1 MSRPALPGDLARLA
15 ADLGI
20 ATTYRDV
27 FGVVHAANPDA
38 VVAVAGAL
46 LGHSGAHA
54 GDLADLG
61 ARHHAQRR
69 ARCVPHVV
77 VSWQP
82 GPVVVVVDA
91 GSDAQRINVTV
102 IPDPVSVPSG
112 SGGGVD
118 GSGSRAS
125 GGANVAVDV
134 DDRRESGEPVTVD
147 LGALQLGSGRHRLT
161 VTVEGRATG
170 TSCDTTLMVAPRVLP
185 GFAREDRLWGLFA
198 PVWSAWSDRRPDVH
212 LGQLDELGVW
222 GARHG
227 ARLVGTLPLL
237 SGFYDQFADPSPYSP
252 VSRRWWNEAVVDV
265 RRCPG
270 AGDLAWVDNVPPE
283 APVCPPDP
291 AQRWDPLRH
300 WKALRAV
307 LVRLA
312 DHAFSNPGLRGA
324 LETWMDHHPEVVA
337 YAGFRA
343 TVERLGVSWHTWG
356 ASDHARATAGDRSDP
371 SVQLWLYAQWAID
384 TQLADL
390 NRAMDAR
397 NQLLYLDLALGSHG
411 DGFDTWRSPASFA
424 WNTAVGAPP
433 DALFA
438 GGQNWGFPPVRP
450 HQAQADGHRE
460 FAACLAAHLRH
471 CQVLR
476 LDHVMG
482 LQRLFWIPDGASPA
496 DGLYVSQPLE
506 ELLAV
511 LSIEAWRHG
520 AVVIGEN
527 LGTVDPG
534 VTDAMGT
541 HGLYGMYVG
550 QFEVPGDPEVPMAV
564 PPATAL
570 ASLNTHDT
578 PTFAGW
584 LCGDDLQRRHDLGLC
599 DTEGLAAEQAQRQ
612 AQVERLHTEL
622 APWGAPAVESGDDN
636 GRSGL
641 LGAWLAL
648 LGASDAPA
656 VLVSVDDLAGVV
668 EPQNVP
674 GTPPDRPN
682 WVHRL
687 PVPLE
692 GLASDP
698 EVQATLTR
706 LAAMRRSG
714 SQQ

>member
-1 MSRPALPGDLARLA
+1 MSRSALPGDLARMA

-27 FGVVHAANPDA
+27 FGGEHAADPDA
-38 VVAVAGAL
+38 VAAVAGAL
-46 LGHSGAHA
+46 LGHSGVGA
-54 GDLADLG
+54 GDLTELAE
-61 ARHHAQRR
+61 RHMVERR
-69 ARCVPHVV
+69 RRCVPPVV

-82 GPVVVVVDA
+82 GPVVVAVEAGPDA
-91 GSDAQRINVTV
+91 GRINVTV
-102 IPDPVSVPSG
+102 VADPMSMPSGVSGGVSV
-112 SGGGVD
+112 V
-118 GSGSRAS
+118 
-125 GGANVAVDV
+125 VEV
-134 DDRRESGEPVTVD
+134 DDRRDYRSGEPVMVD
-147 LGALQLGSGRHRLT
+147 LGSLQLGPGRHQLS
-161 VTVEGRATG
+161 VTVEAAATS
-170 TSCDTTLMVAPRVLP
+170 TSCDATLMVAPRQLP
-185 GFAREDRLWGLFA
+185 RFGGEDRLWGLFA
-198 PVWSAWSDRRPDVH
+198 PVWSAWSDKRPDVH
-212 LGQLDELGVW
+212 LGQLDAVGAW
-222 GARHG
+222 GALHG

-270 AGDLAWVDNVPPE
+270 AADLAWVNNTPPE
-283 APVCPPDP
+283 ASVAPPDP
-291 AQRWDPLRH
+291 AQRWDPIGH
-300 WKALRAV
+300 WKALRPILA
-307 LVRLA
+307 RLA
-312 DHAFSNPGLRGA
+312 DYAFSNPGLRSA
-324 LETWMDHHPEVVA
+324 LEAWMRQHPEVRA

-343 TVERLGVSWHTWG
+343 TVERLGVSWHTWDANDHEQ
-356 ASDHARATAGDRSDP
+356 ASAGDPTDP

-384 TQLADL
+384 TQIGDL
-390 NRAMDAR
+390 TRAMDTR

-424 WNTAVGAPP
+424 WDTAVGAPP

-450 HQAQADGHRE
+450 HQAQIDGHRE

-482 LQRLFWIPDGASPA
+482 LQRLFWIPDGATPA

-534 VTDAMGT
+534 VTDAMDT

-550 QFEVPGDPEVPMAV
+550 QFEVPDDPDTPMSR
-564 PPATAL
+564 PPATVL

-578 PTFAGW
+578 PTFPGW
-584 LCGDDLQRRHDLGLC
+584 LCGDDLQRRHELGLC
-599 DTEGLAAEQAQRQ
+599 DTEGLASEQSQRQ
-612 AQVERLHTEL
+612 AQVERLYTEL

-636 GRSGL
+636 GRSAL
-641 LGAWLAL
+641 LGAWLAS

-692 GLASDP
+692 ELTSDP
-698 EVQATLTR
+698 GVQDMLMR
-706 LAAMRRSG
+706 LAALRMSG
-714 SQQ
+714 VPQ